1 MLIILIKIV
10 IFVIIHVHIIVK
22 KIMIQNITI
31 VLQNV
36 QMIKNMKYN
45 IQSENIVLKNVIHK
59 IINIIFKKILNNV
72 LIHVQ
77 LTIII
82 KMYIVKL
89 NVLMNMLIL

>member
-1 MLIILIKIV
+1 
-10 IFVIIHVHIIVK
+10 
-22 KIMIQNITI
+22 
-31 VLQNV
+31 
-36 QMIKNMKYN
+36 MKYK

-89 NVLMNMLIL
+89 NVLMNMPIL